1 MNPETLNVETIRPQ
15 NFTHL
20 HAHTEYSL
28 LDGSNKIKEYIAKV
42 KELGM
47 NSAAITDHGEM
58 FGAIDFYKEARAQGI
73 KPIIGCEVYVAPN
86 SRFDREAGAGEDRYF
101 HLILLAENNIGYSN
115 LMKIVSIGYIDGFY
129 YRPRVDKEILEKYS
143 EGIIALSACLAGEI
157 PRNINRNFMDEA
169 KKAALEYKEIF
180 GKDNFF
186 FELQDHGMAEQAGVN
201 QVLVSMSK
209 ELDIPLVATN
219 DIHYTNPEDSYPHE
233 ILLCIQTAKKITDE
247 DRMKYEGDQFYVK
260 SPQEMANLF
269 PYAPEAIENTVK
281 IADRC
286 EVEIEFGVT
295 KLPMY
300 DVPDSL
306 TPWEYL
312 TQLCNEGLAK
322 RYGNDAKR
330 HRKRMDFELKTIKD
344 MGFIDYFIIVWDFM
358 KYARDHGIAVGPG
371 RGSAAGSIVSYCLEI
386 TNIDPIR
393 YQLLFERFLNPERIS
408 LPDIDI
414 DFCYERRQEVIDYV
428 VGKYGKDRVVQ
439 IITFGT
445 MAARGVIR
453 DVGRALDMPYAFVD
467 GIAKMIPTELNIT
480 IERAL
485 SQNGELRKAYEHEE
499 QVKTLIDMSKR
510 LEGLPRHSSTHAAGV
525 VISKLSVD
533 EYVPLSRSSDG
544 TITTQFAMNT
554 LEELGLLKMD
564 FLGLRTLTVIE
575 QAVNL
580 IKKKLPDLDI
590 EKIDYNDSNVMSYI
604 STGQTEGIFQIESA
618 GMKNL
623 MKELKPDVLE
633 DLIAAIALYRPGPMD
648 FIPEYIKGKNN
659 ARSIDG
665 AEAEKNIAGSI
676 EEANAEKSI
685 AQSVEGTEADENN
698 SGAMEEATGR
708 NIVYDSP
715 KLKPILESTYGVI
728 VYQEQVMQIAR
739 DLGGYSLGRSD
750 LLRRAMSKK
759 KADVMEKERRMFVY
773 GDEEESV
780 AGCVNNGIPEAVA
793 NRIYDKMLDFAQ
805 YAFNK
810 SHAAAYGLISYQT
823 AWLKYYYPAEFMA
836 ALLTSVINN
845 SSKVAE
851 YIYACRQMNI
861 EILPPSINH
870 GMANFTVDEG
880 KIRYGLSAIRSLG
893 RPVID
898 TIVKD
903 REELGSFSNLENFI
917 TRMALRE
924 NGPNKR
930 GIDSLIRA
938 GAMDELGGTRKQKVL
953 ASLKLMDKVQQE
965 KKHSMAGQMTL
976 FDFVDE
982 KGKEDFEIK
991 FTDIGEFTKE
1001 ELLAFEK
1008 EALGVYVSG
1017 HPLDA
1022 YEKQWRKTISATTLD
1037 FQKEEGEGK
1046 VQDGSIE
1053 IVGGM
1058 IVELTTKY
1066 TKNNQAMA
1074 FVIIEDLVGTL
1085 EVIIFPKNYEENRR
1099 YIEEDSKV
1107 FIKGRVSTEDDK
1119 PNKLICEKIIPFT
1132 SNKKT
1137 LWIQFINK
1145 ADYLENKE
1153 GIEECLADSEG
1164 ADGVVIYL
1172 KEEHATKKLPR
1183 NMNISI
1189 NQEVLARLMNR
1200 YGEQMVKVVERP
1212 VEMKF

>member
-1 MNPETLNVETIRPQ
+1 MRLELTQMEPTSVEAKKPL

-47 NSAAITDHGEM
+47 TSAAITDHGEM
-58 FGAIDFYKEARAQGI
+58 FGVIDFYKEARARGI

-101 HLILLAENNIGYSN
+101 HLILLAENNIGYAN
-115 LMKIVSIGYIDGFY
+115 LMKIVSIGYTDGFY
-129 YRPRVDKEILEKYS
+129 YRPRVDKEVLSIYN

-157 PRNINRNFMDEA
+157 PRNIHRNFMEEA
-169 KKAALEYKEIF
+169 KKAALEYQEIF

-219 DIHYTNPEDSYPHE
+219 DVHYTNPEDATPHE

-247 DRMKYEGDQFYVK
+247 DRMKYEGEQFYVK
-260 SPQEMANLF
+260 SPQEMASLF

-281 IADRC
+281 IANRC

-306 TPWEYL
+306 SPWEYL
-312 TQLCNEGLAK
+312 SQLCHEGLVK
-322 RYGNDAKR
+322 RYGEEAKL
-330 HRKRMDFELKTIKD
+330 HQERMDFELNTIKD

-485 SQNGELRKAYEHEE
+485 RQNGELRKAYEHEE
-499 QVKTLIDMSKR
+499 QVKTLIDMSRR

-525 VISKLSVD
+525 VISKRPID

-575 QAVNL
+575 HAVNL
-580 IKKKLPDLDI
+580 IRKQWPDLDM
-590 EKIDYNDSNVMSYI
+590 EKIDYNDSKVMNYI
-604 STGQTEGIFQIESA
+604 STGQTDGIFQIESA
-618 GMKNL
+618 GMKSL
-623 MKELKPDVLE
+623 MKEMKPDVLE

-659 ARSIDG
+659 ARSMGETED
-665 AEAEKNIAGSI
+665 EKNNARFTDGIA
-676 EEANAEKSI
+676 
-685 AQSVEGTEADENN
+685 VEGNN
-698 SGAMEEATGR
+698 AGALEEKANR

-759 KADVMEKERRMFVY
+759 KSDVMEKERHMFVY
-773 GDEEESV
+773 GDEEEGV
-780 AGCVNNGIPEAVA
+780 TGCVNNGIPEEVA

-861 EILPPSINH
+861 EILPPSIND

-898 TIVKD
+898 AIVQD
-903 REELGSFSNLENFI
+903 REELGPFSNLDNFI

-991 FTDIGEFTKE
+991 FTDIGEFSKE
-1001 ELLAFEK
+1001 ELLAYEK

-1017 HPLDA
+1017 HPLDE
-1022 YEKQWRKTISATTLD
+1022 YEKQWRRTISATTLD
-1037 FQKEEGEGK
+1037 FQKEEEEGK
-1046 VQDGSIE
+1046 LQDGSME

-1074 FVIIEDLVGTL
+1074 FVTIEDLVGTL

-1099 YIEEDSKV
+1099 FIEEDSKI
-1107 FIKGRVSTEDDK
+1107 FIKGRVATEDDK

-1153 GIEECLADSEG
+1153 GIEECLRDSEG
-1164 ADGVVIYL
+1164 ADEVMIYL

-1183 NMNISI
+1183 RMNISI

-1200 YGEQMVKVVERP
+1200 YGEQRVKVVEKP
-1212 VEMKF
+1212 VEMGF

>member
-1 MNPETLNVETIRPQ
+1 
-15 NFTHL
+15 
-20 HAHTEYSL
+20 
-28 LDGSNKIKEYIAKV
+28 
-42 KELGM
+42 
-47 NSAAITDHGEM
+47 
-58 FGAIDFYKEARAQGI
+58 
-73 KPIIGCEVYVAPN
+73 
-86 SRFDREAGAGEDRYF
+86 
-101 HLILLAENNIGYSN
+101 
-115 LMKIVSIGYIDGFY
+115 
-129 YRPRVDKEILEKYS
+129 
-143 EGIIALSACLAGEI
+143 
-157 PRNINRNFMDEA
+157 MDEA
-169 KKAALEYKEIF
+169 KKAALEYQEIF
-180 GKDNFF
+180 GKGNFF
-186 FELQDHGMAEQAGVN
+186 LELQNHGLTEQLGVN
-201 QVLVSMSK
+201 QVLISMSK
-209 ELDIPLVATN
+209 ELGIELVATN
-219 DIHYTNPEDSYPHE
+219 DIHYTNAEDSYPHE

-247 DRMKYEGDQFYVK
+247 DRMKYEGNQFYVK
-260 SPQEMANLF
+260 SPQEMLTLF
-269 PYAPEAIENTVK
+269 PYAPEAIENSVK
-281 IADRC
+281 IAERC

-300 DVPDSL
+300 DVPDGLS
-306 TPWEYL
+306 PWEYL
-312 TQLCNEGLAK
+312 NELCDEGLIK
-322 RYGNDAKR
+322 RYGEEAPL
-330 HRKRMDFELKTIKD
+330 HRERLDFELNTIKD

-358 KYARDHGIAVGPG
+358 KYARDNGIAVGPG
-371 RGSAAGSIVSYCLEI
+371 RGSAAGSIASYCLEI
-386 TNIDPIR
+386 TNIDPIH

-414 DFCYERRQEVIDYV
+414 DFCFERRQEVIDYV

-467 GIAKMIPTELNIT
+467 GIAKMIPTELYIT
-480 IERAL
+480 IDKAL
-485 SQNGELRKAYEHEE
+485 SQNGELRAAYEGEE
-499 QVKTLIDMSKR
+499 QVKTLIDMSRR

-564 FLGLRTLTVIE
+564 FLGLRTLTVI
-575 QAVNL
+575 QHAVNL
-580 IKKKLPDLDI
+580 IKKKLPTLDI
-590 EKIDYNDSNVMSYI
+590 EKIDYNDSKVMDYI
-604 STGQTEGIFQIESA
+604 CTGQTDGIFQIESA

-623 MKELKPDVLE
+623 MKELKPNVLE
-633 DLIAAIALYRPGPMD
+633 DLIAAIALYRPGPME
-648 FIPEYIKGKNN
+648 FIPEYIRGKNN
-659 ARSIDG
+659 AKTAKEG
-665 AEAEKNIAGSI
+665 
-676 EEANAEKSI
+676 
-685 AQSVEGTEADENN
+685 QS
-698 SGAMEEATGR
+698 S

-728 VYQEQVMQIAR
+728 VYQEQVMQIVR

-759 KADVMEKERRMFVY
+759 KADVMEKERQTFVY
-773 GDEEESV
+773 GNEEEGV
-780 AGCVNNGIPEAVA
+780 VGCLKNGISEAVA

-861 EILPPSINH
+861 EILPPSINY
-870 GMANFTVDEG
+870 GRANFTVDDG

-898 TIVKD
+898 AIVKD
-903 REELGSFSNLENFI
+903 REGLGTFKNLENFI

-953 ASLKLMDKVQQE
+953 ASLKLIDKVQQE
-965 KKHSMAGQMTL
+965 KKYSMAGQMTL
-976 FDFVDE
+976 FDIVDE
-982 KGKEDFEIK
+982 KGKEDFEIRY
-991 FTDIGEFTKE
+991 TDIGEFTKE

-1017 HPLDA
+1017 HPLDD
-1022 YEKQWRKTISATTLD
+1022 YEKQWRRTISATTLD
-1037 FQKEEGEGK
+1037 FQDEEGEGK
-1046 VQDGSIE
+1046 VKDGNKE

-1074 FVIIEDLVGTL
+1074 FVTIEDLVGTL

-1107 FIKGRVSTEDDK
+1107 FIKGRVAMEDDR

-1132 SNKKT
+1132 SNKKS
-1137 LWIQFINK
+1137 LWIQFSNK
-1145 ADYLENKE
+1145 EDYLENMD
-1153 GIEECLADSEG
+1153 GIAECLAGYQGTDE
-1164 ADGVVIYL
+1164 VMIYL

-1189 NQEVLARLMNR
+1189 NQEVVAKVMNR
-1200 YGEQMVKVVERP
+1200 YGEQMVKIVEKP
-1212 VEMKF
+1212 VEMSF

>member
-1 MNPETLNVETIRPQ
+1 MEAKKSL

-47 NSAAITDHGEM
+47 TSAAITDHGEM
-58 FGAIDFYKEARAQGI
+58 FGVIDFYKEAKAQGI

-101 HLILLAENNIGYSN
+101 HLILLAENNQGYSN
-115 LMKIVSIGYIDGFY
+115 LMKIVSIGYTDGFY
-129 YRPRVDKEILEKYS
+129 YRPRVDKEILGKYS

-169 KKAALEYKEIF
+169 KKAALEYQEIF
-180 GKDNFF
+180 GKENFF

-201 QVLVSMSK
+201 QVLISMSK

-219 DIHYTNPEDSYPHE
+219 DIHYTNSEDAYPHE

-260 SPQEMANLF
+260 SPQEMATLF

-312 TQLCNEGLAK
+312 TQLCNEGLVK
-322 RYGNDAKR
+322 RYGDDAKL
-330 HRKRMDFELKTIKD
+330 HRERMNFELKTIKD

-428 VGKYGKDRVVQ
+428 VEKYGKDRVVQ

-590 EKIDYNDSNVMSYI
+590 EKIDYNDSKVMNYI

-623 MKELKPDVLE
+623 MKEMKPDVLE

-676 EEANAEKSI
+676 EETKTGKNI
-685 AQSVEGTEADENN
+685 AQSIEGTEADENN
-698 SGAMEEATGR
+698 SGTIEETTNH

-773 GDEEESV
+773 GDPGEGV
-780 AGCVNNGIPEAVA
+780 VGCVNNGISEGVA

-861 EILPPSINH
+861 EILPPSINE
-870 GMANFTVDEG
+870 GMANFTVDDG

-903 REELGSFSNLENFI
+903 REELGLFNNLENFI

-976 FDFVDE
+976 FDIVDE

-991 FTDIGEFTKE
+991 FTDIGEFSKE

-1022 YEKQWRKTISATTLD
+1022 YEKQWKKTISATTLD

-1074 FVIIEDLVGTL
+1074 FVTIEDLVGTL

-1137 LWIQFINK
+1137 LWIQFVNK
-1145 ADYLENKE
+1145 ADYSENKE
-1153 GIEECLADSEG
+1153 GIKECLADSEG
-1164 ADGVVIYL
+1164 ADEVMIYL

-1200 YGEQMVKVVERP
+1200 YGEQMVKVVEQP
-1212 VEMKF
+1212 VEMRF